1 MLLDTHVVLWLLTDD
16 ARIGAKARE
25 SLSAAVA
32 LHVSTA
38 SLWEIA
44 IKRLLGRLRVPDDLP
59 ELIHRSGLQWLAITA
74 RHAWSVLDVEGLPH
88 RDPFDR
94 LLAAQARVEG
104 MPLITADRALLA
116 ADVPGVVMVEA
127 RR

>member
-25 SLSAAVA
+25 RLAAAVA

-44 IKRLLGRLRVPDDLP
+44 IKRELGRLRVPDDLP
-59 ELIHRSGLQWLAITA
+59 DLIHRSGLQWLAITA
-74 RHAWSVLDVEGLPH
+74 RHAWSVLDVAGLPP

-104 MPLITADRALLA
+104 MPLMTADRALLA
-116 ADVPGVVMVEA
+116 ADVPGVVMLEA